1 MGTMEV
7 MVVGMVVEMADEM
20 VEEMAEG
27 GMGAMGV
34 EGGIS
39 EHSHLK
45 ERLDPRSVM
54 DMG

>member
-7 MVVGMVVEMADEM
+7 MVVGMVVEMAEEM
-20 VEEMAEG
+20 VEEMA
-27 GMGAMGV
+27 